1 MLQTTI
7 NLKNPER
14 NWQPKKGFTTP
25 SLRTA
30 WYMWLLT
37 NLAGNKSDLHYL
49 FFIVRQSQVLVGL
62 QQTWLL

>member
-7 NLKNPER
+7 NLRNPER
-14 NWQPKKGFTTP
+14 NWQPEKGLQPP
-25 SLRTA
+25 SFRTD
-30 WYMWLLT
+30 WLMWLLT
-37 NLAGNKSDLHYL
+37 NLAGNKSDLHHL